1 MSQELE
7 DVLNRLDRL
16 ESIEA
21 IRQLA
26 TVYAVACD
34 EQFVGLVATKDCK
47 YAAASFQALNV
58 PRVVNHPLQDLVHP
72 IQWRQA
78 ADHHIGWH
86 S

>member
-1 MSQELE
+1 MPLH
-7 DVLNRLDRL
+7 VLLHDGAD
-16 ESIEA
+16 EA
-21 IRQLA
+21 D
-26 TVYAVACD
+26 AVACD